1 MANVIHLT
9 NDSFW
14 QLAESGCP
22 VIVDFWADWC
32 GPCNMLAPAIEKLAE
47 EYGSQIVV
55 SKINV
60 DQEASLAQQFGITN
74 IPCVV
79 ALKDSR
85 EIDRLVGV
93 HPYSDLVKLAENVLK

>member
-22 VIVDFWADWC
+22 VIVDFWATWC
-32 GPCNMLAPAIEKLAE
+32 DPCKMIAPAVEKLAA
-47 EYGSQIVV
+47 EYGDKVV
-55 SKINV
+55 VAKIDV
-60 DQEASLAQQFGITN
+60 DKEGALAQQFGIMS

-79 ALKDSR
+79 ALKDGK
-85 EIDRLVGV
+85 ETERLVGV
-93 HPYSDLVKLAENVLK
+93 RPYSDLSKLAESLLK